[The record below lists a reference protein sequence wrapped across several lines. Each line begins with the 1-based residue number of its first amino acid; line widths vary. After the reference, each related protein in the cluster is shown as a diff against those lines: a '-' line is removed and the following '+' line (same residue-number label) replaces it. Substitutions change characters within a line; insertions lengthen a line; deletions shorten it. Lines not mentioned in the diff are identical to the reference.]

1 MNLVFDD
8 FFNMFLNSFVNDTIR
23 CFFQSKLDFVHS
35 QNYRSFSIYLAHFL
49 TKRSLNNIVLSLKN
63 LTFGSSLKP
72 HPVWVTLYQILK

>member
-8 FFNMFLNSFVNDTIR
+8 FFNMFLNSYVNDTIR
-23 CFFQSKLDFVHS
+23 FFFNQIESIDFVHS
-35 QNYRSFSIYLAHFL
+35 QNYRSFLAHFL